1 MAFGLDKLA
10 NLTSLTRLSGG
21 PPVAIDFGTQS
32 LKVLQLTPGEPQHL
46 IAAAALQ
53 TPAELLTDHAKRI
66 EFQCDQLP
74 GLIKSAGIKA
84 KRGVCAIPSSQLFCK
99 HVQVAPVPGQTVAQ
113 AATDAVAQ
121 QLGCDPLMLTC
132 RVVEVAGTALQ
143 GKVEAIA
150 MATASPLVA
159 RLMQALRSAKLEAVG
174 MQSEHQAI
182 LHAFRTVNRR
192 AADTDLAT
200 LYLDIGAGITKVC
213 VGHGSKLVFAK
224 SISIGGR
231 TLDVAVAQQAKC
243 SLAEAR
249 TLRLTLSAITRQ
261 QQEASRP
268 AEVEQGAS
276 GGMAVLAAAM
286 ARDAQQATAGGAA
299 VATQATQAVTS
310 DPAAAAAILT
320 QQAQS
325 SAGINPAGRNI
336 DLTEPLRALTDEVS
350 LCVRYVEGLFPEK
363 RVMRLIF
370 VGGESRHMPICQHV
384 ARALRIP
391 AHGADPLAKVSR
403 TGSEPTPGIDLNSP
417 QPGWCVPVGLLLGP
431 LDV

>member
-1 MAFGLDKLA
+1 VAFGLDKLA
-10 NLTSLTRLSGG
+10 SLTNLTGFAGG

-32 LKVLQLTPGEPQHL
+32 LKVLQLTHSEPQQL

-53 TPAELLTDHAKRI
+53 TPQELLTDHAKRI
-66 EFQCDQLP
+66 EFQCEQLP
-74 GLIKSAGIKA
+74 GLIKSAGMKA
-84 KRGVCAIPSSQLFCK
+84 KRAVCAIPSSQLFCK

-113 AATDAVAQ
+113 AATEAIAQ
-121 QLGCDPLMLTC
+121 QLGCDPFMLTC
-132 RVVEVAGTALQ
+132 RVIEVQGASLQ
-143 GKVEAIA
+143 GKIEAIA

-159 RLMQALRSAKLEAVG
+159 RLMQAMRSAKLEPVG
-174 MQSEHQAI
+174 MQSEHQAMI
-182 LHAFRTVNRR
+182 NAFRSVNRR
-192 AADTDLAT
+192 TADKDLAT

-213 VGHGSKLVFAK
+213 VGHGTQLVFAK

-249 TLRLTLSAITRQ
+249 TLRLSLNAITRQ
-261 QQEASRP
+261 QLEAAKP
-268 AEVEQGAS
+268 VEAETAAS
-276 GGMAVLAAAM
+276 GGMAMLAAAM
-286 ARDAQQATAGGAA
+286 ARDGAAEAGASTATA
-299 VATQATQAVTS
+299 VASPATIS
-310 DPAAAAAILT
+310 PAAAAAALA
-320 QQAQS
+320 AQVPSTS
-325 SAGINPAGRNI
+325 SINPVGRNI
-336 DLTEPLRALTDEVS
+336 DLTEPLRALTDEIS
-350 LCVRYVEGLFPEK
+350 LCVRYVESLFPDK
-363 RVMRLIF
+363 RIARLIF

-431 LDV
+431 LDL